1 MSQERLPMVKIR
13 EVLRLQA
20 EGHTQRKIAVSVNCS
35 RSTVQECL
43 QRARTV
49 GIGWPLPEDLD
60 EVALQAKLYPSKAK
74 AVLMPE
80 PDFDRVLR
88 ELARPHVT
96 RRQLWKEYRAQNPNG
111 LKYTAFCV
119 HFRRWR
125 KSLGA
130 EATLTL
136 EHVPGDKLLVDYS
149 GDPAHFVDRETGEI
163 IDAQL
168 FVAVWAFSSKMY
180 SEATKSQDT
189 KDWLEAHV
197 NALEAFGCAPA
208 AVVPDNCKT
217 AVIKVCRY
225 DPLKNREYCDFA
237 ERYCLAILPA
247 RAKKPR
253 DKAGVEGGVL
263 IAQRRILGA
272 LRDQVFFSLA
282 ELNVAIKSI
291 VADIN
296 AEPFQK
302 REGSRNSLFEQYER
316 PAAQALPKRRYQY
329 AEWHDG
335 VRVYPDYHVQVL
347 KGYYSVPYILI
358 GQKMDVRVGPRMVEI
373 FQRGKQIAAHI
384 RVERP
389 WQRRTIAAHRP
400 AEHQAYLAL
409 GIDKLMEQAARIG
422 PNTVAVLNKHM
433 LAKRHLDETIRG
445 SRGILRLALDFSYA
459 ALEAACGA
467 ALQLEIYN
475 YHAVRDLLR
484 QGVHSVPARHL
495 SPSTTAGLQHE
506 NVRGAAFYASKKTH

>member
-1 MSQERLPMVKIR
+1 MIKIR

-20 EGHTQRKIAVSVNCS
+20 EGLKQRAIAASVNCS

-43 QRARTV
+43 QRARNA
-49 GIGWPLPEDLD
+49 GIGWPPPEDLD
-60 EVALQAKLYPSKAK
+60 ELALQTRLYPSKAK
-74 AVLMPE
+74 TAQAIKPE

-88 ELARPHVT
+88 ELSRPHVT
-96 RRQLWKEYRAQNPNG
+96 RRQLWKEYRAQNPDG

-125 KSLGA
+125 KTLGA

-149 GDPAHFVDRETGEI
+149 GDPGHFVDQHSGEI
-163 IDAQL
+163 IPAPL
-168 FVAVWAFSSKMY
+168 FVAVWAFSSKLY
-180 SEATKSQDT
+180 AQATMTQDK
-189 KDWLEAHV
+189 KDWLEVHV

-217 AVIKVCRY
+217 AVIKACRY
-225 DPLKNREYCDFA
+225 DPLKNREYCDLA
-237 ERYCLAILPA
+237 ERYALAILPT
-247 RAKKPR
+247 RIKKPR

-282 ELNVAIKSI
+282 DLNVAIKSI

-316 PAAQALPKRRYQY
+316 PAAQALPKRRYEY
-329 AEWHDG
+329 AQWHDG
-335 VRVYPDYHVQVL
+335 LRVHPDYHVQVQ

-358 GQKMDVRVGPRMVEI
+358 GQTMDVRFGPHLVEI
-373 FQRGKQIAAHI
+373 FQHGVPIAVHI

-389 WQRRTIAAHRP
+389 WQRRTLPAHRP
-400 AEHQAYLAL
+400 PEHQAYLAL
-409 GIDKLMEQAARIG
+409 GIDKLMEQAAAIG
-422 PNTVAVLNKHM
+422 PNTVAVLSKQT
-433 LAKRHLDETIRG
+433 LSKRHLDETIRG
-445 SRGILRLALDFSYA
+445 TLGILRLAQDFSRQ

-467 ALQLEIYN
+467 ALRLEVYN

-484 QGVHSVPARHL
+484 QGAHTVPARHL
-495 SPSTTAGLQHE
+495 NPPATAGLEHD
-506 NVRGAAFYASKKTH
+506 NVRGAAYYAGKKIH